1 LRYDENGTY
10 MISGYFYRSSMK
22 LIEHLFKNFTIACS
36 VASPEGG
43 LIVAVELQAV
53 A

>member
-1 LRYDENGTY
+1 
-10 MISGYFYRSSMK
+10 MISGYFCLNSMK
-22 LIEHLFKNFTIACS
+22 FIEHLFKNFTIACS